1 MRRRLGLVAALLL
14 VTGVLAACGDDD
26 GDGEASAS
34 DTPSY
39 AVVEA
44 LTGPDLIPDEGEP
57 ETTSIT
63 SYDARFDV
71 DAEGDLEAVETVRVL
86 FPEEG
91 KHGIFRY
98 WDPVVPSSRQEHPAE
113 DIEVT
118 EDGEPAVV
126 EVTEEDERYQVARI
140 GDPDVT
146 VPVGEHD
153 YEISYAVA
161 DVLTEDGTVFYW
173 SLVPAGWRQ
182 PIADATLTVTLPA
195 DAIAVECGV
204 GNGDDLAR
212 CDVDGE
218 GSDELTVHVT
228 DLAARTG
235 VTIRAFLG

>member
-14 VTGVLAACGDDD
+14 ATGGLAACGDDD
-26 GDGEASAS
+26 GDGKARAS
-34 DTPSY
+34 DTPSS

-44 LTGPDLIPDEGEP
+44 LTGPDLIPGEGEP

-71 DAEGDLEAVETVRVL
+71 DAAGDLEAVETVTVL
-86 FPEEG
+86 FPDEG
-91 KHGIFRY
+91 RHGIFRY
-98 WDPVVPSSRQEHPAE
+98 WDPVVPGSPREHPAE
-113 DIEVT
+113 DLEVT
-118 EDGEPAVV
+118 TDGEPAVV
-126 EVTEEDERYQVARI
+126 AMTEEDDRYQVARV

-146 VPVGEHD
+146 VPVGEHV
-153 YEISYAVA
+153 YEISYAVD

-182 PIADATLTVTLPA
+182 PIADATLTVALPG

-204 GNGDDLAR
+204 GNGDDLAP

-235 VTIRAFLG
+235 VTVRAFLG